1 MGKKKAT
8 SRLKGAINYQIWWLR
23 FKTLAGARGFDRLLK
38 YREGYIDVIRK
49 EAATMKL
56 AKMALVK
63 SGEDVGRS
71 ASEEFDTP
79 HESKVEHKSISEA
92 SSSDDMSGVD
102 RSDVSSGVESIATLS
117 RSIGSRGKTKKR
129 RTIESK
135 VKRKLKDLY
144 SLIIDNVSDEIA
156 MKLAR
161 KSQGDGIAAL
171 KVIEKKY
178 ASGEVDRASDLKS
191 QMKDLEPKEFKSFG
205 DYMDGVLDLQRQLE
219 EIGWPAEESM
229 VRVFIRDK
237 APSDFRSFIATI
249 SRDKD
254 MNLED
259 WVEEI
264 ASFAKQVEKDP
275 KKVSKEERRLLA
287 CQARNQVVLC
297 QLCDLP
303 GHTAKECK
311 KHSGEKRRCYNCGEQ
326 GHIGKDCPKPDT
338 RKGQEHMKAKRA
350 FKAAKKKLKKIEQ
363 EPKSSS
369 SEEDDEDSSSS
380 SKSSSSSSSSSSS
393 DDGRFGDHIAVAC
406 RQAKV
411 IHGKKAIKKTYAEAS
426 GGSSPDSLLSWEEY
440 NNKSEKNGK
449 LTRSRSWDG
458 PLVSPSRGK
467 IHF

>member
-117 RSIGSRGKTKKR
+117 ISGSRGKTKKR

-171 KVIEKKY
+171 KVIEK
-178 ASGEVDRASDLKS
+178 
-191 QMKDLEPKEFKSFG
+191 
-205 DYMDGVLDLQRQLE
+205 
-219 EIGWPAEESM
+219 
-229 VRVFIRDK
+229 
-237 APSDFRSFIATI
+237 
-249 SRDKD
+249 
-254 MNLED
+254 N
-259 WVEEI
+259 
-264 ASFAKQVEKDP
+264 
-275 KKVSKEERRLLA
+275 
-287 CQARNQVVLC
+287 
-297 QLCDLP
+297 
-303 GHTAKECK
+303 
-311 KHSGEKRRCYNCGEQ
+311 
-326 GHIGKDCPKPDT
+326 
-338 RKGQEHMKAKRA
+338 
-350 FKAAKKKLKKIEQ
+350 
-363 EPKSSS
+363 
-369 SEEDDEDSSSS
+369 
-380 SKSSSSSSSSSSS
+380 
-393 DDGRFGDHIAVAC
+393 
-406 RQAKV
+406 
-411 IHGKKAIKKTYAEAS
+411 
-426 GGSSPDSLLSWEEY
+426 
-440 NNKSEKNGK
+440 
-449 LTRSRSWDG
+449 
-458 PLVSPSRGK
+458 
-467 IHF
+467 